1 MSFRRF
7 QNPSAQSGTRS
18 ESGTTVFATPSN
30 PPPAHWEASL
40 EGSAACWPF
49 SRAGKPRTNLNRT
62 TDMSEPR
69 TTSAYGTT
77 LLTFL
82 AGAAVGAVVVAL
94 TTPKT
99 GPELRGDLKD
109 LTLRAKRRAGEL
121 AEDASDTWDD
131 LKGRTAL
138 AAADLKRGM
147 ADAAND
153 LRG

>member
-1 MSFRRF
+1 
-7 QNPSAQSGTRS
+7 
-18 ESGTTVFATPSN
+18 
-30 PPPAHWEASL
+30 
-40 EGSAACWPF
+40 
-49 SRAGKPRTNLNRT
+49 
-62 TDMSEPR
+62 MSEPK
-69 TTSAYGTT
+69 TSNYGPT

-99 GPELRGDLKD
+99 GAELRGNLKD
-109 LTLRAKRRAGEL
+109 LSLRAKRRAGEL

-147 ADAAND
+147 TDAAND

>member
-1 MSFRRF
+1 MS
-7 QNPSAQSGTRS
+7 QETCST
-18 ESGTTVFATPSN
+18 
-30 PPPAHWEASL
+30 
-40 EGSAACWPF
+40 
-49 SRAGKPRTNLNRT
+49 
-62 TDMSEPR
+62 M
-69 TTSAYGTT
+69 GTT

-109 LTLRAKRRAGEL
+109 LTLRAKRKVEGL

-131 LKGRTAL
+131 LKDRTTL
-138 AAADLKRGM
+138 AASDLKRGVT
-147 ADAAND
+147 DAAND